1 MCIIRDIKGQ
11 GTVEAAVVIP
21 VLFVLMLMMLQPG
34 IVFYDYLIMRS
45 AAAEG
50 ARLMATS
57 SAEEG
62 ARSCEDF
69 IRNRLSAVPQQ
80 DLFHVHGADCSWQI
94 DIQGDETTEAV
105 EIGITNELRPLPF
118 LDAPLHLL
126 GVTNAAGHMELHVA
140 HAEANQP
147 AWVAKSGSATPQEWV
162 EQW

>member
-1 MCIIRDIKGQ
+1 MRMKDDNRGQ

-21 VLFVLMLMMLQPG
+21 VLFLLMLMMLQPG
-34 IVFYDYLIMRS
+34 IVFYDFLIMRS

-57 SAEEG
+57 SAEDG
-62 ARSCEDF
+62 MRSCEDF

-80 DLFHVHGADCSWQI
+80 DLFHVHRTGCSWQI

-105 EIGITNELRPLPF
+105 EIGITNELSPLPF
-118 LDAPLHLL
+118 LDAPLRLL
-126 GVTNAAGHMELHVA
+126 GATNAAGNLELRVT
-140 HAEANQP
+140 HAELNQP
-147 AWVAKSGSATPQEWV
+147 SWVAQSGAGSPQEWV